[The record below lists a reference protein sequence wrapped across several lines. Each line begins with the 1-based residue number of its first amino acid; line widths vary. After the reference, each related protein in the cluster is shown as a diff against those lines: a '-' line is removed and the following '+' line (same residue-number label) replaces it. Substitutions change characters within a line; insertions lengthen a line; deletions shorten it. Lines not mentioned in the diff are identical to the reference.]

1 MSLQRIV
8 LLAIAAQAVTAGL
21 AQPAAEPD
29 GAAGS
34 DCATVV
40 VQLYRGLVNSIDVA
54 LPAGTDPQVA
64 PRCIE
69 RIQQYSGWQFDTPIV
84 NLRDGV
90 GAKAN
95 AVGSHPVTFVDL
107 SPIAAIVLAMDARDR
122 VLITFLPV
130 ESTGDGEG
138 SFENEFV
145 RMQWRQ
151 LGGLRYYDVVVKDN
165 SFESVADILSEDRR
179 ARARETRDTGGHLP
193 LGLLLLASLLIGAVA
208 YFVSRAVML
217 SRAEAGHGRKG
228 R

>member
-8 LLAIAAQAVTAGL
+8 LLAMAAQAVSAAL
-21 AQPAAEPD
+21 AQPAPEPEA
-29 GAAGS
+29 AAGS

-64 PRCIE
+64 SVCIE

-95 AVGSHPVTFVDL
+95 AVGSHPVTFGDL
-107 SPIAAIVLAMDARDR
+107 SPIAAMVLAMDARDR

-130 ESTGDGEG
+130 ENTTDGEG
-138 SFENEFV
+138 SFENRFV
-145 RMQWRQ
+145 RIQWRQ
-151 LGGLRYYDVVVKDN
+151 LGGLRYYDVAVKDQT
-165 SFESVADILSEDRR
+165 FESVADLLSEDSRP
-179 ARARETRDTGGHLP
+179 RAREQGDAGGQLP
-193 LGLLLLASLLIGAVA
+193 WGLLFLASLLVGAVA

-217 SRAEAGHGRKG
+217 SRAAACHGRKM